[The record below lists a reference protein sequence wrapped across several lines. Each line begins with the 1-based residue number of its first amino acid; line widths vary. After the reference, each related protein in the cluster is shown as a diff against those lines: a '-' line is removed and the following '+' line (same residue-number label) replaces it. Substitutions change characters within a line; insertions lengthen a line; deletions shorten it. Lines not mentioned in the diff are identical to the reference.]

1 MYCRDYAG
9 ELVMKKWIISLFVI
23 LVLCGLRFADPW
35 FLDMVRLKAMDQHQ
49 RNQETL
55 IIDNVVTV
63 EINNQTIRERGQWPW
78 DRETLGKEI
87 IKLYQAGAGLVVV
100 PILFADPDRG
110 GKDKIFADILKQTP
124 TIIGQIPTN
133 DNSATGV
140 VRGVATVGADWKPWV
155 YRYPGVVGPIPE
167 LAKNVNAVGMMVIAP
182 EKDGVV
188 RRMPLV
194 VSVDGVLYPSIS
206 MEILRMAAGDVSFQM
221 KTGIAG
227 VEKLRIPKYKMIDT
241 DANGNIWLDF
251 QWKTKTYPLHEKL
264 PDLTGKIVILSMT
277 ASGLES
283 PVATPVGVIQSHDL
297 IGASLATM
305 MTGRN
310 ITRPFWTNI
319 AELAVSGVGALIL
332 TLVVLTLAWYFG
344 AVLLPLFLA
353 GSFYGSAYLF
363 TEYSYLLDWSYPV
376 LTMFVVWAIAAFLRF
391 MEEYKQKMEIKKQF
405 AGYASPTVVRLLQ
418 ENPSLIKDGM
428 KKEISICFSDLRGF
442 TPLGESFGD
451 DVKGLTEIMNGYMD
465 AITQPILDSNG
476 MVIKYIGDASMHIH
490 NAPIDDDDHPK
501 SAVKTGLLMLDA
513 VVKFNDK
520 IVAEGKPPIGMGAGI
535 NTGLGYLGEMGS
547 TMRHS
552 YDVLGDA
559 VSTAARIESKCKEYG
574 CLLLVGEATYDKTK
588 NDFFY
593 LKVDELAVKG
603 KTVGI
608 RIYTVLSEMEWM
620 MNNTNWGFAENQ
632 HIKMHEY
639 YHNQHFDH
647 AIRLCNDLMNEF
659 DGRMKNYYTMWIER
673 CEFMKTQPLE
683 PDWNGVFIATT
694 K

>member
-1 MYCRDYAG
+1 
-9 ELVMKKWIISLFVI
+9 MKKWIISLFVI

-49 RNQETL
+49 RNQTSQ
-55 IIDNVVTV
+55 IVDNIVTV
-63 EINNQTIRERGQWPW
+63 EINNQTIREKGQWAW
-78 DRETLGKEI
+78 DRKTLGNEVLR
-87 IKLYQAGAGLVVV
+87 LYKAGAGLVVI

-110 GKDKIFADILKQTP
+110 GEDAFFANLLKQTP
-124 TIIGQIPTN
+124 TIIGQIPST
-133 DNSATGV
+133 DDSDTGV
-140 VRGVATVGADWKPWV
+140 TRGVANVGHPWEPWL

-167 LAKNVNAVGMMVIAP
+167 LAKNANGVGMMVISP
-182 EKDGVV
+182 EADGVV

-194 VSVDGVLYPSIS
+194 INVNGKVYPSIS
-206 MEILRMAAGDVSFQM
+206 LEILRIAAGDISFQM

-227 VEKLRIPKYKMIDT
+227 VEKVRIPKYKMIDT
-241 DANGNIWLDF
+241 DQNGNIWLDF
-251 QWKTKTYPLHEKL
+251 KFKTQTYPLHEKL
-264 PDLTGKIVILSMT
+264 PNLNGKIVILSVT

-283 PVATPVGVIQSHDL
+283 PVATPVGVIQSHNL
-297 IGASLATM
+297 IAASLATM

-310 ITRPFWTNI
+310 ITRPFWTDL

-332 TLVVLTLAWYFG
+332 SLVVLTLAWYFG
-344 AVLLPLFLA
+344 AVLLPIFLV
-353 GSFYGSAYLF
+353 GSFYGSSYLF
-363 TEYSYLLDWSYPV
+363 TEYSYLVDWSYPV
-376 LTMFVVWAIAAFLRF
+376 LTMFVVWSIAAFLRF

-418 ENPSLIKDGM
+418 ENPALIKDGM

-451 DVKGLTEIMNGYMD
+451 DVKGLTQIMNGYMD
-465 AITQPILDSNG
+465 AITQPILDSDG

-490 NAPIDDDDHPK
+490 NAPIDDPDHPR
-501 SAVKTGLLMLDA
+501 SAVKTGLKMLSA
-513 VVKFNDK
+513 VEKFNDK
-520 IVAEGKPPIGMGAGI
+520 IVSEGRPPVGMGAGI

-547 TMRHS
+547 TKRHS

-574 CLLLVGEATYDKTK
+574 CLLLVGESTHDMTE

-603 KTVGI
+603 KTIGI
-608 RIYTVLSEMEWM
+608 RIYTVLSEMDWM
-620 MNNTNWGFAENQ
+620 MKNTNWGFAESQ

-659 DGRMKNYYTMWIER
+659 DGRMKNYYIMWIER

>member
-1 MYCRDYAG
+1 
-9 ELVMKKWIISLFVI
+9 MKKWIISLFVI

-35 FLDMVRLKAMDQHQ
+35 FLDMVRLKALDQHQ
-49 RNQETL
+49 RNQVSMNL
-55 IIDNVVTV
+55 SNLATV
-63 EINNQTIRERGQWPW
+63 EINNQTIRKLGQWPW
-78 DRETLGKEI
+78 DRNRVANQI
-87 IKLYQAGAGLVVV
+87 IKLYQAGASIVVV
-100 PILFADPDRG
+100 PILFADPDRF
-110 GKDKIFADILKQTP
+110 GKDAALARVLKKTP
-124 TIIGQIPTN
+124 TIIGQIPSN
-133 DNSATGV
+133 DKSNSGV
-140 VRGVATVGADWKPWV
+140 VRGVASIGSDWKPWV
-155 YRYPGVVGPIPE
+155 YNYPGVVGPIPE
-167 LAKNVNAVGMMVIAP
+167 LAESANAVGMMVIAP
-182 EKDGVV
+182 ERDGVV

-194 VSVDGVLYPSIS
+194 IASDGKLYPSIS
-206 MEILRMAAGDVSFQM
+206 MEILRIAAGDVSFQM

-251 QWKTKTYPLHEKL
+251 KWKTPVYALHEKL
-264 PDLTGKIVILSMT
+264 PDLKGKIVILSMT

-283 PVATPVGVIQSHDL
+283 VVSTPVGNMHSHDL
-297 IGASLATM
+297 IAASLATM

-310 ITRPFWTNI
+310 ITRPYWTDL

-332 TLVVLTLAWYFG
+332 ASVVLTLAWYFG
-344 AVLLPLFLA
+344 AVLLPIFLV
-353 GSFYGSAYLF
+353 GSFYGSSYLF
-363 TEYSYLLDWSYPV
+363 TEYSYLVDWSYPI

-391 MEEYKQKMEIKKQF
+391 MEEYKEKMEIKKQF

-418 ENPSLIKDGM
+418 ENPALIKDGM

-465 AITQPILDSNG
+465 AITQPILDSDG

-490 NAPIDDDDHPK
+490 NAPIDDDDHPR
-501 SAVKTGLLMLDA
+501 SAVNTGLKMLDA

-559 VSTAARIESKCKEYG
+559 VSTAARIECKCKEYG
-574 CLLLVGEATYDKTK
+574 CLLLVGEATYDMTK
-588 NDFFY
+588 DDFFY

-603 KTVGI
+603 KTIGI
-608 RIYTVLSEMEWM
+608 RIYTVLSEMDWM
-620 MNNTNWGFAENQ
+620 MKNTNWGFAESQ

-639 YHNQHFDH
+639 YSNQQFDH
-647 AIRLCNDLMNEF
+647 AIRLCNDLSVEF
-659 DGRMKNYYTMWIER
+659 DGRMRNYYTMWIER

>member
-1 MYCRDYAG
+1 
-9 ELVMKKWIISLFVI
+9 MKKWIISLFVI

-49 RNQETL
+49 RNQESLTL
-55 IIDNVVTV
+55 SNLVTI
-63 EINNQTIRERGQWPW
+63 EINNQTIRKMGQWPW
-78 DRETLGKEI
+78 DRNKVSVEL
-87 IKLYQAGAGLVVV
+87 IKLYQAGAAIVVV
-100 PILFADPDRG
+100 PILFADPDRF
-110 GKDKIFADILKQTP
+110 GKDAVLARTLKRTP
-124 TIIGQIPTN
+124 TVIGQIPSN
-133 DNSATGV
+133 DKSDSGV
-140 VRGVATVGADWKPWV
+140 VRGVANVGADWKPWV
-155 YRYPGVVGPIPE
+155 YSYPGVVGPIPE
-167 LAKNVNAVGMMVIAP
+167 LAKSANAVGMMVIAP

-194 VSVDGVLYPSIS
+194 VAVGGKLYPSIS
-206 MEILRMAAGDVSFQM
+206 MEILRMAAGDISFQM
-221 KTGIAG
+221 KTGVAG

-251 QWKTKTYPLHEKL
+251 KWKTPVYALHEKL
-264 PDLTGKIVILSMT
+264 PDLKGKIVILSMT

-283 PVATPVGVIQSHDL
+283 PVATPVGVIQSHNL

-310 ITRPFWTNI
+310 ITRPFWTDL

-332 TLVVLTLAWYFG
+332 ASVVLTLAWYFG
-344 AVLLPLFLA
+344 AVLLPIFLV
-353 GSFYGSAYLF
+353 GSFYGSSYLF
-363 TEYSYLLDWSYPV
+363 TEYSYLVDWSYPV

-391 MEEYKQKMEIKKQF
+391 MEEYKEKMEIKKQF

-490 NAPIDDDDHPK
+490 NAPIDDPDHPTN
-501 SAVKTGLLMLDA
+501 AVKTGLQMLDA

-547 TMRHS
+547 TKRHS

-574 CLLLVGEATYDKTK
+574 CLLLVGESTYDMTK
-588 NDFFY
+588 DDFFY

-608 RIYTVLSEMEWM
+608 RIYTVLSDMDWM
-620 MNNTNWGFAENQ
+620 IKNTNWGMAETQ
-632 HIKMHEY
+632 HGKMHEY
-639 YHNQHFDH
+639 YSNQHFDH

-659 DGRMKNYYTMWIER
+659 DGRMKNYYVMWIER

-683 PDWNGVFIATT
+683 EDWNGVFIATT

>member
-1 MYCRDYAG
+1 M
-9 ELVMKKWIISLFVI
+9 IS
-23 LVLCGLRFADPW
+23 VLCGLRFADPW
-35 FLDMVRLKAMDQHQ
+35 FLDMVRLKALDQHQ
-49 RNQETL
+49 RNQVSMNL
-55 IIDNVVTV
+55 SNLATV
-63 EINNQTIRERGQWPW
+63 EINNQTIRKLGQWPW
-78 DRETLGKEI
+78 DRNRVANQI
-87 IKLYQAGAGLVVV
+87 IKLYQAGASIVVV
-100 PILFADPDRG
+100 PILFADPDRF
-110 GKDKIFADILKQTP
+110 GKDAALARVLKKTP
-124 TIIGQIPTN
+124 TIIGQIPSN
-133 DNSATGV
+133 DKSNSGV
-140 VRGVATVGADWKPWV
+140 VRGVASIGSDWKPWV
-155 YRYPGVVGPIPE
+155 YNYPGVVGPIPE
-167 LAKNVNAVGMMVIAP
+167 LAKSANAVGMMVIAP
-182 EKDGVV
+182 ERDGVV

-194 VSVDGVLYPSIS
+194 IASDGKLYPSIS
-206 MEILRMAAGDVSFQM
+206 MEILRIAAGDISFQM

-251 QWKTKTYPLHEKL
+251 KWKTPVHPLHEKL
-264 PDLTGKIVILSMT
+264 PDLKGKIVILSMT

-283 PVATPVGVIQSHDL
+283 VVSTPVGNMHSHNL
-297 IGASLATM
+297 IAASLATM

-310 ITRPFWTNI
+310 ITRPYWTDL
-319 AELAVSGVGALIL
+319 AELVASGVGSLIL
-332 TLVVLTLAWYFG
+332 ASVVLTLAWYFG
-344 AVLLPLFLA
+344 AVLLPIFLV
-353 GSFYGSAYLF
+353 GSFYGSSYLF
-363 TEYSYLLDWSYPV
+363 TEYSYLVDWSYPV

-490 NAPIDDDDHPK
+490 NAPIDDDDHPR
-501 SAVKTGLLMLDA
+501 SAVNTGLKMLDA

-574 CLLLVGEATYDKTK
+574 CLLLVGEATYDMTK
-588 NDFFY
+588 DDFFY

-603 KTVGI
+603 KTIGI
-608 RIYTVLSEMEWM
+608 RIYTVLSEMDWM
-620 MNNTNWGFAENQ
+620 MKNTNWGFAESQ

-639 YHNQHFDH
+639 YSNQRFDD
-647 AIRLCNDLMNEF
+647 AIRLCNDLSVEF
-659 DGRMKNYYTMWIER
+659 DGKMRNYYTMWIER
-673 CEFMKTQPLE
+673 CEFMKTQPLDK
-683 PDWNGVFIATT
+683 DWNGVFIATT

>member
-1 MYCRDYAG
+1 M
-9 ELVMKKWIISLFVI
+9 IS
-23 LVLCGLRFADPW
+23 VLCGLRFADPW
-35 FLDMVRLKAMDQHQ
+35 FLDMVRLKALDQHQ
-49 RNQETL
+49 RNQVSMNL
-55 IIDNVVTV
+55 SNLATV
-63 EINNQTIRERGQWPW
+63 EINNQTIRKLGQWPW
-78 DRETLGKEI
+78 DRNRVANQI
-87 IKLYQAGAGLVVV
+87 IKLYQAGASIVVV
-100 PILFADPDRG
+100 PILFADPDRF
-110 GKDKIFADILKQTP
+110 GKDAALARILKKTP
-124 TIIGQIPTN
+124 TVIGQIPSN
-133 DNSATGV
+133 DKSNSGV
-140 VRGVATVGADWKPWV
+140 VRGVASVGSDWKPWV

-167 LAKNVNAVGMMVIAP
+167 IAKSANAVGMMVIAP

-194 VSVDGVLYPSIS
+194 IASDGKLYPSIS
-206 MEILRMAAGDVSFQM
+206 MEILRIAAGDISFQM

-251 QWKTKTYPLHEKL
+251 KWKTPVHPLHEKL
-264 PDLTGKIVILSMT
+264 PDLKGKIVILSMT

-283 PVATPVGVIQSHDL
+283 VVSTPVGNMHSHNL
-297 IGASLATM
+297 IAASLATM

-310 ITRPFWTNI
+310 ITRPYWTDL
-319 AELAVSGVGALIL
+319 AELVASGVGSLIL
-332 TLVVLTLAWYFG
+332 ASVVLTLAWYFG
-344 AVLLPLFLA
+344 AVLLPIFLV
-353 GSFYGSAYLF
+353 GSFYGSSYLF
-363 TEYSYLLDWSYPV
+363 TEYSYLVDWSYPV

-490 NAPIDDDDHPK
+490 NAPIDDDDHPR
-501 SAVKTGLLMLDA
+501 SAVNTGLKMLDA

-574 CLLLVGEATYDKTK
+574 CLLLVGEATYDMTK
-588 NDFFY
+588 DDFFY

-603 KTVGI
+603 KTIGI
-608 RIYTVLSEMEWM
+608 RIYTVLSEMDWM
-620 MNNTNWGFAENQ
+620 MKNTNWGFAESQ

-639 YHNQHFDH
+639 YSNQQFDH
-647 AIRLCNDLMNEF
+647 AIRLCNDLSVEF
-659 DGRMKNYYTMWIER
+659 DGKMRNYYTMWIER
-673 CEFMKTQPLE
+673 CEFMKTQPLDK
-683 PDWNGVFIATT
+683 DWNGVFIATT

>member
-1 MYCRDYAG
+1 
-9 ELVMKKWIISLFVI
+9 MKKWIISILIVLLF
-23 LVLCGLRFADPW
+23 CGIRFSDPW

-49 RNQETL
+49 RNQETDIL
-55 IIDNVVTV
+55 DNIVTV
-63 EINNQTIRERGQWPW
+63 EINNQTIRELGQWPW
-78 DRETLGKEI
+78 DRETLGNEI
-87 IKLYQAGAGLVVV
+87 IKLYESGASLVVV

-110 GKDKIFADILKQTP
+110 GKDTFFANVLKQTP
-124 TIIGQIPTN
+124 TIIGQIPSN
-133 DNSATGV
+133 DKSNSGV
-140 VRGVATVGADWKPWV
+140 VRGVASIGADWIPWV
-155 YRYPGVVGPIPE
+155 YSYPGVVGPIPE
-167 LAKNVNAVGMMVIAP
+167 LAKNANAVGMMIIAP
-182 EKDGVV
+182 ERDGVV

-194 VSVDGVLYPSIS
+194 VAVDGKLYPSMS
-206 MEILRMAAGDVSFQM
+206 MEILRMVAGDVSFQM
-221 KTGIAG
+221 KTSVAG

-251 QWKTKTYPLHEKL
+251 KWKTSVYALHETL
-264 PDLTGKIVILSMT
+264 PDLSDKIVILSMT
-277 ASGLES
+277 ASGLGN

-305 MTGRN
+305 ITGRT
-310 ITRPFWTNI
+310 ITRPFWTDLG
-319 AELAVSGVGALIL
+319 ELLVSGIGSLIL
-332 TLVVLTLAWYFG
+332 ASVVLTMSWYFG
-344 AVLLPLFLA
+344 AVLLPIFLA

-363 TEYSYLLDWSYPV
+363 TEYSYLVDWSYPV
-376 LTMFVVWAIAAFLRF
+376 LTMFVVWSVAAFMRF

-451 DVKGLTEIMNGYMD
+451 DVKGLTQIMNGYMD

-490 NAPIDDDDHPK
+490 NAPIDDPDHPK
-501 SAVKTGLLMLDA
+501 NAVKTGLSMLNA

-552 YDVLGDA
+552 YDVLGDS

-574 CLLLVGEATYDKTK
+574 CLLLVGEATYDLTK

-603 KTVGI
+603 KTIGI
-608 RIYTVLSEMEWM
+608 RIYTVLSDIDWM
-620 MNNTNWGFAENQ
+620 MKNTDWGMAESQ
-632 HIKMHEY
+632 HEKMHEY
-639 YHNQHFDH
+639 YRNQHFDN
-647 AIRLCNDLMNEF
+647 AIRLCNDLMYEF
-659 DGRMKNYYTMWIER
+659 DGKMKNYYIMWIER

-683 PDWNGVFIATT
+683 KDWDGIFIATT

>member
-1 MYCRDYAG
+1 
-9 ELVMKKWIISLFVI
+9 MKKWIISLFVI
-23 LVLCGLRFADPW
+23 SVLCGLRFADPW

-49 RNQETL
+49 RNQESLTL
-55 IIDNVVTV
+55 SNLATV
-63 EINNQTIRERGQWPW
+63 EINNQTIRKLGQWPW
-78 DRETLGKEI
+78 DRNRVANQI
-87 IKLYQAGAGLVVV
+87 IKLYQAGASIVVV
-100 PILFADPDRG
+100 PILFADPDRF
-110 GKDKIFADILKQTP
+110 GKDATLARILKKTP
-124 TIIGQIPTN
+124 TVIGQIPSN
-133 DNSATGV
+133 DKSNSGV
-140 VRGVATVGADWKPWV
+140 VRGVASIGSDWKPWV
-155 YRYPGVVGPIPE
+155 YSYPGVVGPIPE
-167 LAKNVNAVGMMVIAP
+167 IAKSANAVGMMVIAP

-194 VSVDGVLYPSIS
+194 VASGGKLYPSIS
-206 MEILRMAAGDVSFQM
+206 MEILRIAAGDISFQM

-251 QWKTKTYPLHEKL
+251 KWKTPVYALHEKL

-277 ASGLES
+277 ASGLGS

-297 IGASLATM
+297 IAASLATM

-310 ITRPFWTNI
+310 ITRPFWTDL
-319 AELAVSGVGALIL
+319 AELVASGVGALIL
-332 TLVVLTLAWYFG
+332 ASVVLTLAWYFG
-344 AVLLPLFLA
+344 AVLLPVFLV
-353 GSFYGSAYLF
+353 GSFYGSSYLF
-363 TEYSYLLDWSYPV
+363 TEYSYLVDWSYPV
-376 LTMFVVWAIAAFLRF
+376 LTMFVVWAVAAFLRF

-490 NAPIDDDDHPK
+490 NAPIDDPDHPR
-501 SAVKTGLLMLDA
+501 SAVKTGLQMLDA

-552 YDVLGDA
+552 YDVLGDS

-574 CLLLVGEATYDKTK
+574 CLLLVGEATYDLTK

-603 KTVGI
+603 KTIGI
-608 RIYTVLSEMEWM
+608 RIYTVLSDIDWM
-620 MNNTNWGFAENQ
+620 MKNTDWGMAESQ
-632 HIKMHEY
+632 HEKMHEY
-639 YHNQHFDH
+639 YRNQQFDN

-659 DGRMKNYYTMWIER
+659 DGKMKNYYSMWIER

-683 PDWNGVFIATT
+683 KDWNGVFIATT